1 MVTNLP
7 TYIQEVNTNPQKWDH
22 INSGINFRE
31 ASLDYFGNIIFSLER
46 AHNDNFCKSRHGR
59 YIISL
64 SPQYWGYD
72 HPICNGKRQSPIN
85 IIENQAFYST
95 AFTPLILF
103 NYSTL
108 FNNTNYYLTNN
119 GHTVILGIDADSSL
133 SIGLFWRGRQYNYYG
148 LHFHWGENDQ
158 HGSEHLFS
166 NKANPLEVHILHYL
180 NDYGT
185 FSNSLNYDDGV
196 LVWSNIFQLNN
207 SVDTSSNPLQDIFNN
222 IKNVI
227 HAGDKASIQ
236 PVALSSFV
244 AENSTYSYY
253 YYDGSLTTPECSE
266 SVVWIVNQKFMKVSS
281 SQLKDFRTLK
291 GHYHNISNLVKEENL
306 LQNDRPTQPF
316 NKRTLY
322 TSVNFI
328 NSVTSFSKSYSAA
341 ASYILILGET
351 ISLFLF
357 FVEF

>member
-196 LVWSNIFQLNN
+196 LVWSNIFQL
-207 SVDTSSNPLQDIFNN
+207 
-222 IKNVI
+222 
-227 HAGDKASIQ
+227 
-236 PVALSSFV
+236 
-244 AENSTYSYY
+244 
-253 YYDGSLTTPECSE
+253 
-266 SVVWIVNQKFMKVSS
+266 
-281 SQLKDFRTLK
+281 KDFRTLK